1 MTELKVKNVIMGKQF
16 ENSENFQKLL
26 NIAQKKNIK
35 VKTVEAG
42 EIINIEKNIFLEIL
56 WPSSKEVINT
66 NILNNNSLVCKLVY
80 KEFSMIFTGDIEKE
94 AEEVICKKYTN
105 TNKLK
110 ATILKVAHHG
120 SKSSSTDNLLNLI
133 KPKIALIGVRRK
145 QYFWTSK

>member
-1 MTELKVKNVIMGKQF
+1 MRELKVKNVIMGKQF
-16 ENSENFQKLL
+16 ENSENYQELL
-26 NIAQKKNIK
+26 NIAQRKNIK
-35 VKTVEAG
+35 LRTVEAG
-42 EIINIEKNIFLEIL
+42 EIINIEKNIFFEVL
-56 WPSSKEVINT
+56 WPSSKDVITT

-94 AEEVICKKYTN
+94 AEEVICQKYAN

-145 QYFWTSK
+145 QYFWTSR